1 MSKPIFACVLVILV
15 CQPALSAAHARHKLP
30 PERHVI
36 ELVRPPESG
45 AYIINS
51 AHFTAKSAA
60 CSGWNAGERVTLLA
74 GDWHGRCVD
83 AVFHNVARHRNC
95 QMWCG

>member
-1 MSKPIFACVLVILV
+1 MSKSIFAVVLVLLA
-15 CQPALSAAHARHKLP
+15 CHPALSAARARHVLP
-30 PERHVI
+30 PERHAI
-36 ELVRPPESG
+36 EVARPHYSG
-45 AYIINS
+45 TYIING
-51 AHFTAKSAA
+51 AHFTATLAA